1 MLRILYFA
9 KTIKNKQFWQLIRI
23 LYFAKT
29 YFKLKFWLTI
39 KIYPQPKVPIF
50 YMVLAGNRNL
60 SAAKRNRF
68 LFHSCRSPPTTS
80 NTCSIEGNNA
90 SRYSLEPVVEP
101 GRVSTRV

>member
-39 KIYPQPKVPIF
+39 KIYPQPKGIDSFFIHV
-50 YMVLAGNRNL
+50 VLPQP
-60 SAAKRNRF
+60 
-68 LFHSCRSPPTTS
+68 HQ
-80 NTCSIEGNNA
+80 IH
-90 SRYSLEPVVEP
+90 VV
-101 GRVSTRV
+101 